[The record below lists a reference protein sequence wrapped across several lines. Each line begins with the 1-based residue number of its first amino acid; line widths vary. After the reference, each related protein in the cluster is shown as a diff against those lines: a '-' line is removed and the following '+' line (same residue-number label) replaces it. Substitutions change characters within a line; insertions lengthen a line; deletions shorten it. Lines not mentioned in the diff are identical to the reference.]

1 MYGRL
6 NPIINTLQ
14 DNLNE
19 ACRLNTVLILSISDH
34 AAVQFAAN
42 MGSFFVNL

>member
-1 MYGRL
+1 MYDSL

-14 DNLNE
+14 GNPNE

-34 AAVQFAAN
+34 AAVQFAAI
-42 MGSFFVNL
+42 MGSFLVNL